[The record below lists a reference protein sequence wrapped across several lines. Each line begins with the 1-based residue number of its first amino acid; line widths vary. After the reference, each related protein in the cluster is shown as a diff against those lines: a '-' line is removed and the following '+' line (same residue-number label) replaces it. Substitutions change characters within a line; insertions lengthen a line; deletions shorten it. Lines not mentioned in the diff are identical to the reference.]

1 MKNRRRIIIFIG
13 LFLLGLIFGL
23 GQPVSAAPE
32 RKAIVS
38 KVKGNV
44 EVKKAQN
51 AWQKAKVGS
60 ILHEM
65 DELRTQKGGYA
76 EILLDDGGSTGNLE
90 VKENT
95 HLRLSAMNWLNQGDE
110 KKTMIDVAAGKV
122 KVYANQLKGDSKFE
136 VNTPTA
142 VLGIRGTRFEVHVV
156 EEKKQGKE

>member
-1 MKNRRRIIIFIG
+1 MKNRCRIILFIS
-13 LFLLGLIFGL
+13 LSLLGLTVGL

-32 RKAIVS
+32 RKAILS
-38 KVKGNV
+38 KVKGTV
-44 EVKKAQN
+44 EMKKNQN

-76 EILLDDGGSTGNLE
+76 EMLLDDGGSTGNLE

-95 HLRLSAMNWLNQGDE
+95 HLRLSTMNWLNQTDE

-122 KVYANQLKGDSKFE
+122 KVYASQLKGASKFE

-142 VLGIRGTRFEVHVV
+142 VLGIRGTVFEVHVV
-156 EEKKQGKE
+156 QEKKESKE